1 MEQQCTPPPESDVL
15 LRYMRS
21 EVQQREDDGVASRR
35 EEAQG
40 AAQLHFHVMMMGHS
54 TSLPLCR
61 RPAAV
66 QKIPFC
72 LKERLFRPCL
82 FRFIRSVYEK
92 FKSKQTNQFIGS
104 AFLSHKK
111 KLHVTVVFW
120 DYGKCIFYS
129 TIKLRLRS
137 HCLTKTSSI
146 QKSWLKS

>member
-66 QKIPFC
+66 QKLPFC

-82 FRFIRSVYEK
+82 FRLIRSVYEK
-92 FKSKQTNQFIGS
+92 SKSKQTNQFIGS

-129 TIKLRLRS
+129 TIKL
-137 HCLTKTSSI
+137 SS
-146 QKSWLKS
+146 KSLSYKNILHSKELA